1 MMIDHGIDDP
11 LIPVDGTLDYLQKVK
26 EHFGGWK
33 ALDKF
38 LRVYITPGDNHG
50 NCQGNGPGLTESD
63 GMRALMAW
71 VEDGCVP
78 EEMRKVRVDRKTGET
93 LEEGM
98 EAPFRL
104 EDE

>member
-1 MMIDHGIDDP
+1 MT
-11 LIPVDGTLDYLQKVK
+11 LETSVDGWSAEEMMGFIK
-26 EHFGGWK
+26 EHSVPCPTCGKHDFTDIRQFN
-33 ALDKF
+33 L
-38 LRVYITPGDNHG
+38 
-50 NCQGNGPGLTESD
+50 
-63 GMRALMAW
+63 MRALMAW